1 MEDSGMQIGRKA
13 VQAVPALLAAA
24 ACRELAAGRA
34 QRETGGSAGQ
44 QAGGYSVLPSVSGD
58 STLVAFNTAAHNLV
72 AKDPNRWSSDILV
85 RDRVGRTTSLV
96 SVSTTGAK
104 ANGRNGVALISRD
117 GKRVAFESAATNLAD
132 GDTNGAVDVFVRDLG
147 TGTTSR
153 ASLGPLGRQAG
164 RGSSL
169 AALSH
174 EGRYLAFLTS
184 ANLLGL
190 PGLSAANLY
199 VRPRRPA
206 RRRSRRRA

>member
-1 MEDSGMQIGRKA
+1 MEDSGMQNGRIA
-13 VQAVPALLAAA
+13 ASVVAALLLAAA
-24 ACRELAAGRA
+24 SPALAAGRTER
-34 QRETGGSAGQ
+34 QSVGSAGQ
-44 QAGGYSVLPSVSGD
+44 QADGYSVLPSVSGD
-58 STLVAFNTAAHNLV
+58 GALVVFNTAAHNLV
-72 AKDPNRWSSDILV
+72 AKDPNRWSSDILL

-96 SVSTTGAK
+96 SVSTAGLK
-104 ANGRNGVALISRD
+104 ANGRNGVALISSD

-153 ASLGPLGRQAG
+153 ASLRPLGRQAD

-169 AALSH
+169 AAMSR
-174 EGRYLAFLTS
+174 EGRHVAFLTS

-199 VRPRRPA
+199 GRNTATGQTTLETP
-206 RRRSRRRA
+206 